1 MNRNQIPWLAM
12 GLAGGIP
19 AILGAVR
26 LLEPVHL
33 LLPACPLKTMTGIPC
48 VTCGLT
54 RCVQALARG
63 RLLEAFYWHPVAV
76 LLLGLVPFVIFWDLK
91 RAWKAEPYPGL
102 PDSLALRLTL
112 IGIFL
117 ATWILQVA
125 RGI

>member
-1 MNRNQIPWLAM
+1 MNRNRVPWLAM

-19 AILGAVR
+19 AILGAAR
-26 LLEPVHL
+26 LLEPVRE
-33 LLPACPLKTMTGIPC
+33 LLPVCPLKAMTGLPC
-48 VTCGLT
+48 ATCGLT
-54 RCVQALARG
+54 RCVQALAQSNW
-63 RLLEAFYWHPVAV
+63 LEAFHWHPVAV

-91 RAWKAEPYPGL
+91 RAWKAAPYPDL